1 MKVFVNKRE
10 GDYSGGMIIVAANT
24 VEEAQ
29 AVLLETFPD
38 EINMF
43 EEDGAICFDEAECVT
58 KEHWFYKSRNWTL
71 LPNVISSSPVP
82 VFLAEEGYTE

>member
-10 GDYSGGMIIVAANT
+10 GLYSGGMIIVAANT

-29 AVLLETFPD
+29 NVLLETFPD

-43 EEDGAICFDEAECVT
+43 DEDGAICFDEAECVT
-58 KEHWFYKSRNWTL
+58 KEHWFYKNENWTL
-71 LPNVISSSPVP
+71 LPDVTSASHAP
-82 VFLAEEGYTE
+82 VFITEAGYTE